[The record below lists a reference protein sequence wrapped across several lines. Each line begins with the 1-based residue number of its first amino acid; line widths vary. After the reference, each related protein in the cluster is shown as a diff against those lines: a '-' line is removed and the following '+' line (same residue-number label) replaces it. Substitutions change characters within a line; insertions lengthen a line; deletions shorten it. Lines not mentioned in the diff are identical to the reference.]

1 MSKVSID
8 HHYPEQVTILDDPYL
23 THLCGLL
30 STHDCRQPQFNQLI
44 KRTFQQLFIH
54 VMNNEWP
61 QLDTSF
67 KTRMTD
73 LHQDIRLQTKLF
85 DQNQKGV
92 CVDVARAGMLPT
104 QIFFDE
110 LNQLINPEGNRQ
122 DHVFAS
128 RATNKM
134 GEVTHTELSSSK
146 VGGDVKDAIV
156 MIPDP
161 MGATGSSL
169 SEVVQFYKDEVDG
182 PAKKYI
188 AVHMIITPEYI
199 RKVTD
204 EHPDVKIYA
213 ARLDRGFSSPE
224 ALASAPGKL
233 WDEEKGLNDNQYIVP
248 GAGGVGELI
257 NNSFV

>member
-1 MSKVSID
+1 MTFLEHK
-8 HHYPEQVTILDDPYL
+8 YPETVKLLDDPYL

-30 STHDCRQPQFNQLI
+30 STKECEQPQFNQLV
-44 KRTFQQLFIH
+44 KRVFQHLFIQ
-54 VMNNEWP
+54 VINGEWP
-61 QLDTSF
+61 KHSAEL

-73 LHQDIRLQTKLF
+73 LHPKLRLNTELL
-85 DQNQKGV
+85 DQKQRGV

-110 LNQLINPEGNRQ
+110 LNQLIHPEGNRQ

-128 RATNKM
+128 RATNEK

-146 VGGDVKDAIV
+146 IGGDIEKAIV

-169 SEVVQFYKDEVDG
+169 CEVIQFYKDKIPG
-182 PAKKYI
+182 KALKYI
-188 AVHMIITPEYI
+188 AIHMIITPEYI
-199 RKVTD
+199 KKITD
-204 EHPDVKIYA
+204 THPDVIIYA
-213 ARLDRGFSSPE
+213 ARLDRGFSTAE
-224 ALASAPGKL
+224 ALAKPPGTL
-233 WDEEKGLNDNQYIVP
+233 WEQEKGLNGNQYIVP

>member
-1 MSKVSID
+1 MQIE
-8 HHYPEQVTILDDPYL
+8 HAYPEQIKILDNPYL

-30 STHDCRQPQFNQLI
+30 STQDCQQPQFNQLI
-44 KRTFQQLFIH
+44 KRVFQQLFIH

-61 QLDTSF
+61 RQPITL

-73 LHQDIRLQTKLF
+73 LHSEVRLKTQLL
-85 DQNQKGV
+85 DQKQRGV

-110 LNQLINPEGNRQ
+110 LNQLIHPDGNRQ

-128 RATNKM
+128 RATNDQ

-146 VGGDVKDAIV
+146 IGGDIEDAIV

-169 SEVVQFYKDEVDG
+169 CEVIDFYKTQVQG
-182 PAKKYI
+182 TAQKYVAI
-188 AVHMIITPEYI
+188 HMIITPEYI
-199 RKVTD
+199 RKIT
-204 EHPDVKIYA
+204 ETHPDVVVYA

-224 ALASAPGKL
+224 ALAEIPGRL
-233 WDEEKGLNDNQYIVP
+233 WDQEKGLNENQYIVP

>member
-1 MSKVSID
+1 MLLE
-8 HHYPEQVTILDDPYL
+8 HAYPKQVHILDDPYM

-30 STHDCRQPQFNQLI
+30 STRECLQPQFNQLI

-54 VMNNEWP
+54 VVNGEWP
-61 QLDTSF
+61 RLETSME
-67 KTRMTD
+67 TRMTD
-73 LHQDIRLQTKLF
+73 LHSEVRLNTKLF
-85 DQNQKGV
+85 DQKQRGV

-110 LNQLINPEGNRQ
+110 LNQLIDPEGNRQ

-128 RATNKM
+128 RATNEN

-146 VGGDVKDAIV
+146 IGGDIEDAIV

-169 SEVVQFYKDEVDG
+169 CEVIQFYKDQVKG
-182 PAKKYI
+182 TAKKYV

-199 RKVTD
+199 KKVT
-204 EHPDVKIYA
+204 EAHPDVTIYA
-213 ARLDRGFSSPE
+213 ARLDRGFSTSE
-224 ALASAPGKL
+224 ALSNVPGQL
-233 WDEEKGLNDNQYIVP
+233 WDQEKGLNENQYIVP

>member
-1 MSKVSID
+1 MPFVE
-8 HHYPEQVTILDDPYL
+8 HHYPKQVKILDDPYL

-30 STHDCRQPQFNQLI
+30 STHECQQPQFNQLI
-44 KRTFQQLFIH
+44 KRAFQQLFIH

-61 QLDTSF
+61 QIEKTTP
-67 KTRMTD
+67 TRMTD
-73 LHQDIRLQTKLF
+73 LHPEVRLTTRLF
-85 DQNQKGV
+85 DQQQRGV

-110 LNQLINPEGNRQ
+110 LNQLIAPEGNRQ

-128 RATNKM
+128 RATNSE

-146 VGGDVKDAIV
+146 IGGDIEQAIV

-169 SEVVQFYKDEVDG
+169 CEVIQFYKDQVKG
-182 PAKKYI
+182 QAKKYV

-199 RKVTD
+199 QKVT
-204 EHPDVKIYA
+204 ETHPDVQIYA
-213 ARLDRGFSSPE
+213 ARLDRGFSSE
-224 ALASAPGKL
+224 NALSTPPGTH
-233 WDEEKGLNDNQYIVP
+233 WNEEKGLNDNQYIVP